1 MLQRNTIFAKQK
13 KTRKKNKMMDELLDK
28 LLLLPLENEVVE
40 FKEAKK
46 QFDKDTLGEY
56 FSALAN
62 EANLNGQKQSWLV
75 FGVRNDK
82 SIVGTTISDKQ
93 INEYKVEI
101 GRHTSPKCSFNN
113 VFKLTKQGKDVLM
126 FEIPPAPQG
135 QPVSWK
141 GHRYG
146 REGESLVALSD
157 IKYDKIKSQ
166 INTKDWSEQII
177 EDATIEDLSK
187 EAIDFAR
194 TQYAEKNPKIKDEI
208 ESWSD
213 ELFLNKAKITIK
225 GKITNTAILL
235 LGNPDSEHFISP
247 ATTKITWILKDKD
260 NVEKDHDHF
269 FNPLIFA
276 VKQVSSKIRNLKYR
290 YIKSDTL
297 FPDEVDQYDPY
308 IIRES
313 LHNCIAHQD
322 YTLGERITVV
332 ENEDG
337 YLIFSNAGGFIPES
351 VEEVVISESPE
362 SKYRNPFLSNAM
374 VSLNMIETIGS
385 GIKRMYNIQRKKF
398 FPLPEYDLSSN
409 KVKVTFIGKVINLDY
424 ARKLAKAPNLSLNEI
439 MLLDKVAKQKL
450 LSDEEAKT
458 LRAKKLI
465 EGRKPNFYISSDIA
479 GVTGEKAAYIK
490 HRGFKDEYYK
500 NLILEYLN
508 KYQEASKKEI
518 NDLILDILPFVL
530 DKEKKDNKIKNIVYA
545 MSKKDETIV
554 NKGTRRNPIWTLSLS
569 KK

>member
-1 MLQRNTIFAKQK
+1 MIE
-13 KTRKKNKMMDELLDK
+13 ELLDK
-28 LLLLPLENEVVE
+28 LLLQPLENEVVE
-40 FKEAKK
+40 FKEAKNRL
-46 QFDKDTLGEY
+46 DKDKLGQY

-62 EANLNGQKQSWLV
+62 EANLAGLEQSWLV
-75 FGVRNDK
+75 IGVKDDK
-82 SIVGTTISDKQ
+82 SISGTTLSDKE
-93 INEYKVEI
+93 INEYKLEI
-101 GRHTSPKCSFNN
+101 GNHTSPRSSFSN
-113 VFKLTKQGKDVLM
+113 VYRLKKEEKDVLM
-126 FEIPPAPQG
+126 FEIPPASQG

-157 IKYDKIKSQ
+157 TKYERIKSQ
-166 INTKDWSEQII
+166 VHINDWSEQII

-194 TQYAEKNPKIKDEI
+194 TQYAEKNPKHTDEI

-213 ELFLNKAKITIK
+213 DVFLNKAKITIK

-235 LGNPDSEHFISP
+235 LGNPESEHFITP
-247 ATTKITWILKDKD
+247 ATTKITWILKDKE

-276 VKQVSSKIRNLKYR
+276 VKQVSAKIRNLKYR

-308 IIRES
+308 LIREA

-351 VEEVVISESPE
+351 VEEVVISDAPE

-374 VSLNMIETIGS
+374 VNLNMIETIGS
-385 GIKRMYNIQRKKF
+385 GIKRMYNIQRTKF
-398 FPLPEYDLSSN
+398 FPLPEYDLSRN
-409 KVKVTFIGKVINLDY
+409 KVKVTFFGKIINLDY
-424 ARKLAKAPNLSLNEI
+424 ARKLAKAPKLSLNEI
-439 MLLDKVAKQKL
+439 ILLDKVAKQKP
-450 LSDEEAKT
+450 LSDEEAKD
-458 LRAKKLI
+458 LKNKQLI
-465 EGRKPNFYISSDIA
+465 EGRKPNYFISAKISQAI
-479 GVTGEKAAYIK
+479 EQKANYTK
-490 HRGFKDEYYK
+490 NKGLNKQYYLD
-500 NLILEYLN
+500 LILESIKQHKQLTRKDIDELLWEKLPDVYN
-508 KYQEASKKEI
+508 NTQKK
-518 NDLILDILPFVL
+518 
-530 DKEKKDNKIKNIVYA
+530 NKINNLIA
-545 MSKKDETIV
+545 ELRKKRIII
-554 NKGTRRNPIWTLSLS
+554 NKGSLS
-569 KK
+569 HPVWALINSVAK

>member
-1 MLQRNTIFAKQK
+1 MI
-13 KTRKKNKMMDELLDK
+13 EEILDK
-28 LLLLPLENEVVE
+28 LLLLSLENEVVE
-40 FKEAKK
+40 FKEVKN
-46 QFDKDTLGEY
+46 QFDKDKLGHY

-62 EANLNGQKQSWLV
+62 EANLKGLKQAWLV
-75 FGVRNDK
+75 LGIKDDK
-82 SIVGTTISDKQ
+82 TIVGTTINEKQ
-93 INEYKVEI
+93 INEYKLEI
-101 GRHTSPKCSFNN
+101 GSQTSPKCSLIN
-113 VFKLTKQGKDVLM
+113 VFKLTKQGKNILM

-157 IKYDKIKSQ
+157 IKCDKIKSQ
-166 INTKDWSEQII
+166 VKTEDWSEQII

-187 EAIDFAR
+187 EAINFAR
-194 TQYAEKNPKIKDEI
+194 NQYTEKNPKLKDEI
-208 ESWSD
+208 EHWSD
-213 ELFLNKAKITIK
+213 EVFLNKAKITTK

-235 LGNPDSEHFISP
+235 LGNQESEHFISP

-260 NVEKDHDHF
+260 NIEKDHAHF

-308 IIRES
+308 IIREA

-322 YTLGERITVV
+322 YTLGERITIV

-337 YLIFSNAGGFIPES
+337 YLIFSNSGGFIPES

-374 VSLNMIETIGS
+374 VNLNMIETIGS

-398 FPLPEYDLSSN
+398 FPLPEYDLSNN
-409 KVKVTFIGKVINLDY
+409 KVKVTFIGKIINLEY
-424 ARKLAKAPNLSLNEI
+424 ARKLAKAHNLSLNDI
-439 MLLDKVAKQKL
+439 ILLDKVAKQKP
-450 LSDEEAKT
+450 LSDEEIKI
-458 LRAKKLI
+458 LRLKKLI
-465 EGRKPNFYISSDIA
+465 EGRKPNFYISSEVA
-479 GVTGEKAAYIK
+479 VFTEEKSSYIK
-490 HRGFKDEYYK
+490 HRGFKDEHYK
-500 NLILEYLN
+500 KMILGYIG
-508 KYQEASKKEI
+508 KYQQASKKEI
-518 NDLILDILPFVL
+518 DELILDILPSVL
-530 DKEKKDNKIKNIVYA
+530 DKEKRDNKIRNIVYA
-545 MSKKDETIV
+545 MSKKDETII
-554 NKGTRRNPIWTLSLS
+554 NKGTKRNPIWVLSLS
-569 KK
+569 KNQ